1 MSLDEKLIERVVEM
15 VVERLSKN
23 VVEVQAQTG
32 GAEGCP
38 AVKDGVFKEMDDAIN
53 AAEKAQ
59 KALLALPL
67 AVRGKIIQAM
77 RDAGVGHA
85 EEYAVMEFEETG
97 VGKAA
102 DNAKKVLAACR
113 VLGMEDLGP
122 ECYTGDKGLTVIERI
137 PFGLISSVNPVTLA
151 VPTIYFNAI
160 MTLAGGNVLVNNP
173 HPKAKNVSA
182 RAVRDIN
189 LAIVKA
195 GGPPNCVTCIE
206 EPSIKTSQYL
216 MTHPKTKMIVVTG
229 GHGVIKFAAQ
239 TGKKVI
245 PGGPG
250 NPPVVVDESADLQR
264 AAQCIVEGASFAN
277 CTPCAS
283 EKEIFA
289 VDSIADRLKDLLKK
303 SGACEI
309 DARQGEELMKHIFKE
324 VNGPGKP
331 GVVNM
336 EFVGKSPEFI
346 LKSIGLSVGPE
357 TKIVLLETDVNHP
370 LVWTE
375 QIMPV
380 IAFVRCQDADQ
391 AINRAVLAEQGCGH
405 TIVMHSNNLKN
416 LAKMAGKANVC
427 SFVKNGPSLA
437 GVGVAGE
444 GFISFHIA
452 TDGAGHTRPRTFT
465 RMRRC
470 AMVDDFRLRFSS

>member
-15 VVERLSKN
+15 VVDRLSKN
-23 VVEVQAQTG
+23 IVEVKAQQV
-32 GAEGCP
+32 GAEACP
-38 AVKDGVFKEMDDAIN
+38 DVKDGVFQEMDDAIN

-67 AVRGKIIQAM
+67 AVRGKIIQSI
-77 RDAGVGHA
+77 RDAGIGYA

-97 VGKAA
+97 VGTAA
-102 DNAKKVLAACR
+102 DNVKKVLASCK
-113 VLGMEDLGP
+113 VLGMEDLAP
-122 ECYTGDKGLTVIERI
+122 ECYTGDMGLTVIERI

-151 VPTIYFNAI
+151 VPTIYFNTI

-173 HPKAKNVSA
+173 HPKAKIVSA

-189 LAIVKA
+189 QAIVTA

-206 EPSIKTSQYL
+206 EPSVKTSQYL

-229 GHGVIKFAAQ
+229 GHGVINFAAQ

-250 NPPVVVDESADLQR
+250 NPPVVVDESADLGR
-264 AAQCIVEGASFAN
+264 AAQCIIDGASFAN

-289 VDSIADRLKDLLKK
+289 VDSIADRMKDLLKK
-303 SGACEI
+303 SGAYEI
-309 DARQGEELMKHIFKE
+309 SAQQGEELMKHIFKE
-324 VNGPGKP
+324 VNGPGRP

-336 EFVGKSPEFI
+336 EYVGKSPEFI
-346 LKSIGLSVGPE
+346 LKSIGLAVSPE

-380 IAFVRCQDADQ
+380 IPFVRCQDADE

-405 TIVMHSNNLKN
+405 TIVIHSTNIKN
-416 LAKMAGKANVC
+416 LAKMASMANTC
-427 SFVKNGPSLA
+427 SFVKNGSSLA

-444 GFISFHIA
+444 GFTSFHIA

-470 AMVDDFRLRFSS
+470 AMVDDFRLRFTS